1 MAQRVQMNLSIKPEV
16 KEALY
21 KTAAELNMMP
31 SRLVEVVFEVILS
44 EQGRKVEKILDE
56 IFAYLLK
63 KARQKDLAP

>member
-1 MAQRVQMNLSIKPEV
+1 MAKRVQMNLSIKPEV
-16 KEALY
+16 KAALY

-44 EQGRKVEKILDE
+44 EQGKKVENILDE

-63 KARQKDLAP
+63 KTRQKKI